1 MGGTQSLHTNALDE
15 AIGLPTEF
23 SARIARNTQ
32 LILQEETGITDV
44 ADPWGGS
51 YMMESLTDQL
61 AKAENGDG
69 DGDVMSWTKLEGMY
83 NMASTNL
90 ASFPLLCYER
100 LLTPGTHTLS
110 NCHLTGI
117 FLQQPLTTIG
127 GSCDDR
133 TIEPD
138 TPDCLNDMMELSS
151 SRSNQNAG
159 IQGAS
164 ARGGWCFPRVEV
176 TRHDDQLL
184 FRAKAELSC
193 GDPSRQRRS
202 SGILPGCEQ
211 QKGLAYWMYATLSKC
226 FHNWSETTRLNRWSK
241 QSLDPYSIHEEGSSF
256 LNLQVDKRF
265 CVNEVWIMFLKM
277 VCGVFV
283 GRVKLGAFIILHNNN
298 NDSCIIL
305 FFH

>member
-1 MGGTQSLHTNALDE
+1 MRSWLEEPNAQSGMPKMFSDFSLLSPME
-15 AIGLPTEF
+15 ECLLFLLLLLPWLV
-23 SARIARNTQ
+23 S
-32 LILQEETGITDV
+32 
-44 ADPWGGS
+44 
-51 YMMESLTDQL
+51 
-61 AKAENGDG
+61 
-69 DGDVMSWTKLEGMY
+69 
-83 NMASTNL
+83 
-90 ASFPLLCYER
+90 
-100 LLTPGTHTLS
+100 
-110 NCHLTGI
+110 
-117 FLQQPLTTIG
+117 
-127 GSCDDR
+127 
-133 TIEPD
+133 